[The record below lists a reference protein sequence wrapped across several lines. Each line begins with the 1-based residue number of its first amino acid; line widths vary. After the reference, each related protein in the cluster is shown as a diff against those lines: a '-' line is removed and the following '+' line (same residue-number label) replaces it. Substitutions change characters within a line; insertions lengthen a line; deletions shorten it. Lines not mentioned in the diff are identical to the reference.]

1 MSSSTTARS
10 RARSEVSIDF
20 GGQRWRLLPG
30 RAAMWEERRWLI
42 LADVHFGKAA
52 AFRARGVPVPEGTT
66 QETLQRLDDLLA
78 HEHPEVVVFLGDLF
92 HARES
97 HAPTTLGTL
106 LAWRERH
113 AALPLLLVEGNHD
126 LAAGAPPPGLRI
138 EVEAEPWCVDGIA
151 FCHHPQRVRGAS
163 AWAGHLHPA
172 VRLTGRAD
180 DGVRLPCFWM
190 RPELGVLPAFGSFTG
205 AARIDREDGDRVIA
219 IADDR
224 LYEIPAFA

>member
-1 MSSSTTARS
+1 MSSSIAARS

-66 QETLQRLDDLLA
+66 QETLQRLDDLLE
-78 HEHPEVVVFLGDLF
+78 HEQPEVVVFLGDLF

-97 HAPTTLGTL
+97 HAAATLGTL
-106 LAWRERH
+106 TAWRERN
-113 AALPLLLVEGNHD
+113 AALPLLLIEGNHD
-126 LAAGAPPPGLRI
+126 LSAGAPPPALRI

-151 FCHHPQRVRGAS
+151 FCHHPQRVHGAS

-172 VRLTGRAD
+172 VRLNGRAD
-180 DGVRLPCFWM
+180 DGVRLPCFWS

-205 AARIDREDGDRVIA
+205 SARIDREDGDRVIA

-224 LYEIPAFA
+224 LYEIPVLA